1 MRRERQALILK
12 LIEQNT
18 ITTQEDL
25 LNKLLEGG
33 VSVTQATVS
42 RDIKDLG
49 LIKRPAA
56 NGSYKY
62 CVSTEVA
69 DETTQKYQAIFVQ
82 SAIYADNAG
91 HICSIKCHTG
101 TANAA
106 CAALDSM
113 NWADIVGT
121 LAGDDTIFVLCRTTE
136 AAIKTK
142 DVIEKLLKQG

>member
-12 LIEQNT
+12 LISQTN
-18 ITTQEDL
+18 IATQEEL
-25 LNKLLEGG
+25 LNMLLESG
-33 VSVTQATVS
+33 VRVTQATVS

-62 CVSTEVA
+62 CAGSEA
-69 DETTQKYQAIFVQ
+69 EDEATQKYHAIFAQSAIFV
-82 SAIYADNAG
+82 DNAG
-91 HICSIKCHTG
+91 HMCVVKCRVG

-113 NWADIVGT
+113 NWSDIVGT
-121 LAGDDTIFVLCRTTE
+121 LAGDDTIFILCRTSDTALKTRE
-136 AAIKTK
+136 A
-142 DVIEKLLKQG
+142 IEKMLG